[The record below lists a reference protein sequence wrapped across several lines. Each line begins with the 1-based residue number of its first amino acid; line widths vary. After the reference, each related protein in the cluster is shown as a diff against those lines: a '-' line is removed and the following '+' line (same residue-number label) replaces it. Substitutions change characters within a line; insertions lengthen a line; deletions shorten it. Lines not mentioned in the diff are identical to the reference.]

1 MKEKF
6 PLTLLIIM
14 GVFGL
19 TSRFLPHYIVEDFN
33 AYLRDVLLKIITS
46 CALILGLGNIL
57 LLHINRVKKKQEN
70 WPFSW
75 VLLISFLIVAVIG
88 FGGEEGWLT
97 TTTQLN
103 GQDFNFDISTIYNTV
118 LVPLGATMFSLLA
131 FFMASAAFRS
141 FRARNYLAVILLV
154 SAFVVMLGQVPL
166 GYKISPMIPEISQWI
181 MEVPNTAAKRGIEL
195 GIALGILATS
205 LKIVAGIERSWLGG
219 GK

>member
-6 PLTLLIIM
+6 PLTLLILM

-19 TSRFLPHYIVEDFN
+19 TSRFIPHFFVEDFN

-57 LLHINRVKKKQEN
+57 LLHINKTRKKTEN
-70 WPFSW
+70 WPFSM
-75 VLLISFLIVAVIG
+75 VLLVSFLITAVIG
-88 FGGEEGWLT
+88 FGGEEGWLN
-97 TTTQLN
+97 TTTQFR
-103 GQDFNFDISTIYNTV
+103 GEDFNFDISTIYNTV

-141 FRARNYLAVILLV
+141 FRARNYLAVILLG
-154 SAFVVMLGQVPL
+154 SAFIVMLGQVPL

-205 LKIVAGIERSWLGG
+205 LKIISGIERSWLGG